1 LELPKKQLNIPSLF
15 NGFLERAK
23 EESMGGSKSRQ
34 QGKSL
39 VTGQDGNRNKM
50 QELESE
56 RESSESLDSVIVGA
70 GFAGLYKLYRLR
82 SNNANERTM
91 TNKYSPTLT
100 PHLTLLKFFSTF
112 SLWLIPALLG
122 ASEPQIQVQPIL
134 PTTQSRDGVNPT

>member
-1 LELPKKQLNIPSLF
+1 
-15 NGFLERAK
+15 
-23 EESMGGSKSRQ
+23 MGGSKSRQ

-56 RESSESLDSVIVGA
+56 RESSESLNSVIVGA

-100 PHLTLLKFFSTF
+100 PHLTLLKFCFALF
-112 SLWLIPALLG
+112 RALEAHLILR
-122 ASEPQIQVQPIL
+122 PQDSFRRKVWSPSSN
-134 PTTQSRDGVNPT
+134 QSRLARTAGC